1 MVFRVLIFLWN
12 DSFASFKSPGANF
25 TLVSIFCLS
34 ITSMCHLSDLGLNGL
49 RAVENEILTRHENTG
64 TLQND
69 PNWEDWLGA
78 TD

>member
-1 MVFRVLIFLWN
+1 
-12 DSFASFKSPGANF
+12 
-25 TLVSIFCLS
+25 
-34 ITSMCHLSDLGLNGL
+34 MCHLSELGLNGL
-49 RAVENEILTRHENTG
+49 QAVENEILTRHENTG